1 MALDRRWFYLALFWL
16 VNFSLGSFYAWSV
29 YSSWLAEHYSLISQ
43 ITVTASSL
51 TFVFSIGAA
60 CNPVSMVAAGYLN
73 DRFGP
78 RIVLV
83 VGGAV
88 SALGYFLMS
97 LSTDSSLLLIG
108 YGICLG
114 MGSGACVIA
123 TVSSAVKM
131 FPEMRGLAGG
141 SVGTSYGIGSVC
153 LPPLANYLAQQFGII
168 VTLQIFAVA
177 CLIIIWT
184 AASLVSSKAL
194 GKTGSAVSAQ
204 MTDELNWQAMIKTPR
219 FYAMFALFIVGTLS
233 PLMLF
238 SQTVSIAR
246 EQVHLP
252 LALAV
257 LSVSILALA
266 NTSARLLA
274 GALSDKIGRVNTLMI
289 SVMLAIVG
297 LFFLSLSA
305 PGQSGLFFTGLICI
319 GACFGSCVGVF
330 PSYTAEQFGPRNA
343 SMNYGILAL
352 AFSVAGILGPNIIQL
367 TVQDGQY
374 QAAYY
379 TAMAISSM
387 GLIAVYF
394 CRKFERKLPTQ

>member
-1 MALDRRWFYLALFWL
+1 MALDRRWFYLVLFWL
-16 VNFSLGSFYAWSV
+16 VNFLLGSFYAWSV
-29 YSSWLAEHYSLISQ
+29 YSSWLAEYYSVLNQ
-43 ITVTASSL
+43 ITVKAATL
-51 TFVFSIGAA
+51 TFVFSVGTA
-60 CNPVSMVAAGYLN
+60 CNPVSMVLAGYLN

-78 RIVLV
+78 RIVLIG
-83 VGGAV
+83 GGAV
-88 SALGYFLMS
+88 FALGYFLMS
-97 LSTDSSLLLIG
+97 LSTDSFLLLIG

-114 MGSGACVIA
+114 LGSGACVIA

-153 LPPLANYLAQQFGII
+153 LPPLANYLAENIGII
-168 VTLQIFAVA
+168 ATLQIFALVSL
-177 CLIIIWT
+177 LIIWL
-184 AASLVSSKAL
+184 AAAMVSAKAL
-194 GKTGSAVSAQ
+194 GNTRTTTASQNSE
-204 MTDELNWQAMIKTPR
+204 ELDWRAMIKTPR

-238 SQTVSIAR
+238 SQTVGIAQA
-246 EQVHLP
+246 QVGLP

-266 NTSARLLA
+266 NTSARLLV
-274 GALSDKIGRVNTLMI
+274 GTLSDKIGRVNALTI
-289 SVMLAIVG
+289 AVVLAIVG
-297 LFFLSLSA
+297 LFLLSLSA
-305 PGQSGLFFTGLICI
+305 PGQSWLFFAGLICI

-367 TVQDGQY
+367 TVHDGQY
-374 QAAYY
+374 QVAYY
-379 TAMAISSM
+379 TAMVISSM
-387 GLIAVYF
+387 GLIAAYF
-394 CRKFERKLPTQ
+394 CCKFEKKLTK

>member
-1 MALDRRWFYLALFWL
+1 MVLDRRWFYLALFWL

-29 YSSWLAEHYSLISQ
+29 YSSWLAEYYSTLDQ
-43 ITVTASSL
+43 TVVTAASL

-60 CNPVSMVAAGYLN
+60 CNPVSMVVAGYLN

-97 LSTDSSLLLIG
+97 LSTDSFLLLIG

-153 LPPLANYLAQQFGII
+153 LPPLANYFAQNLGII
-168 VTLQIFAVA
+168 ATLQIFAFA
-177 CLIIIWT
+177 CLVVIWS

-194 GKTGSAVSAQ
+194 GNTRTTTASQNSE
-204 MTDELNWQAMIKTPR
+204 ELDWRAMIKTPR

-238 SQTVSIAR
+238 SQTVEIAQA
-246 EQVHLP
+246 QVGLP

-266 NTSARLLA
+266 NTSARLLL
-274 GALSDKIGRVNTLMI
+274 GALSDKIGRVNALTIAVVLD
-289 SVMLAIVG
+289 IVG
-297 LFFLSLSA
+297 LFLLSLSA
-305 PGQSGLFFTGLICI
+305 PGQSWLFFAGLICI

-367 TVQDGQY
+367 TVHDGQY
-374 QAAYY
+374 QVAYY
-379 TAMAISSM
+379 TAMVISSM
-387 GLIAVYF
+387 GLIAAYF
-394 CRKFERKLPTQ
+394 CCKFEKKLTK

>member
-1 MALDRRWFYLALFWL
+1 MALDRRWFYLVLFWL
-16 VNFSLGSFYAWSV
+16 VNFLLGSFYAWSV
-29 YSSWLAEHYSLISQ
+29 YSSWLAEYYSVLNQ
-43 ITVTASSL
+43 ITVKAATL
-51 TFVFSIGAA
+51 TFVFSVGTA
-60 CNPVSMVAAGYLN
+60 CNPVSMVLAGYLN

-78 RIVLV
+78 HIVLIG
-83 VGGAV
+83 GGAV
-88 SALGYFLMS
+88 FALGYFLMS
-97 LSTDSSLLLIG
+97 LSTDSFLLLIG

-114 MGSGACVIA
+114 LGSGACVIA

-153 LPPLANYLAQQFGII
+153 LPPLANYLAENIGII
-168 VTLQIFAVA
+168 ATLQIFALVSL
-177 CLIIIWT
+177 LIIWL
-184 AASLVSSKAL
+184 AAAMVSAKAL
-194 GKTGSAVSAQ
+194 GNTRTTTASQNSE
-204 MTDELNWQAMIKTPR
+204 ELDWRAMIKTPR

-238 SQTVSIAR
+238 SQTVGIAQA
-246 EQVHLP
+246 QVGLP

-266 NTSARLLA
+266 NTSARLLV
-274 GALSDKIGRVNTLMI
+274 GALSDKIGRVNALTI
-289 SVMLAIVG
+289 AVVLAIVG
-297 LFFLSLSA
+297 LFLLSLSA
-305 PGQSGLFFTGLICI
+305 PGQSWLFFAGLICI

-367 TVQDGQY
+367 TVHDGQY
-374 QAAYY
+374 QVAYY
-379 TAMAISSM
+379 TAMVISSM
-387 GLIAVYF
+387 GLIAAYF
-394 CRKFERKLPTQ
+394 CCKFEKKLTK

>member
-1 MALDRRWFYLALFWL
+1 MALDRRWFYLVLFWS
-16 VNFSLGSFYAWSV
+16 VNFLLGSFYAWSV
-29 YSSWLAEHYSLISQ
+29 YSSWLAEYYSVLNQ
-43 ITVTASSL
+43 ITVKAATL
-51 TFVFSIGAA
+51 TFVFSVGTA
-60 CNPVSMVAAGYLN
+60 CNPVSMVLAGYLN

-78 RIVLV
+78 RIVLIG
-83 VGGAV
+83 GGAV
-88 SALGYFLMS
+88 FALGYFLMS
-97 LSTDSSLLLIG
+97 LSTDSFLLLIG

-114 MGSGACVIA
+114 LGSGACVIA

-153 LPPLANYLAQQFGII
+153 LPPLANYLAENIGII
-168 VTLQIFAVA
+168 ATLQIFALVSL
-177 CLIIIWT
+177 LIIWL
-184 AASLVSSKAL
+184 AAAM
-194 GKTGSAVSAQ
+194 VSAK
-204 MTDELNWQAMIKTPR
+204 TLGNTRTTTASENSEELDWRAMIKTPR

-238 SQTVSIAR
+238 SQTVGIAQA
-246 EQVHLP
+246 QVGLP

-266 NTSARLLA
+266 NTSARLLV
-274 GALSDKIGRVNTLMI
+274 GALSDKIGRVNALTI
-289 SVMLAIVG
+289 AVVLAIVG
-297 LFFLSLSA
+297 LFLLSLSA
-305 PGQSGLFFTGLICI
+305 PGQSWLFFAGLICI

-367 TVQDGQY
+367 TVHDGQY
-374 QAAYY
+374 QVAYY
-379 TAMAISSM
+379 TAMVISSM
-387 GLIAVYF
+387 GLIAAYF
-394 CRKFERKLPTQ
+394 CCKFEKKLTK

>member
-1 MALDRRWFYLALFWL
+1 MALDRRWFYLVLFWL
-16 VNFSLGSFYAWSV
+16 VNFLLGSFYAWSV
-29 YSSWLAEHYSLISQ
+29 YSSWLAEYYSVLNQ
-43 ITVTASSL
+43 ITVKAATL
-51 TFVFSIGAA
+51 TFVFSVGTA
-60 CNPVSMVAAGYLN
+60 CNPVSMVLAGYLN

-78 RIVLV
+78 RIVLI
-83 VGGAV
+83 GGGTV
-88 SALGYFLMS
+88 FALGYFLMS
-97 LSTDSSLLLIG
+97 LSTDSFLLLIG

-114 MGSGACVIA
+114 LGSGACVIA

-153 LPPLANYLAQQFGII
+153 LPPLANYLAENIGII
-168 VTLQIFAVA
+168 ATLQIFALVSL
-177 CLIIIWT
+177 LIIWL
-184 AASLVSSKAL
+184 AAAMVSAKAL
-194 GKTGSAVSAQ
+194 GNTRTTTASQNSE
-204 MTDELNWQAMIKTPR
+204 ELDWRAMIKTPR

-238 SQTVSIAR
+238 SQTVGIAQA
-246 EQVHLP
+246 QVGLP

-266 NTSARLLA
+266 NTSARLLV
-274 GALSDKIGRVNTLMI
+274 GALSDKIGRVNALTI
-289 SVMLAIVG
+289 AVVLAIVG
-297 LFFLSLSA
+297 LFLLSLSA
-305 PGQSGLFFTGLICI
+305 PGQSWLFFAGLICI

-367 TVQDGQY
+367 TVHDGQY
-374 QAAYY
+374 QVAYY
-379 TAMAISSM
+379 TAMVISSM
-387 GLIAVYF
+387 GLIAAYF
-394 CRKFERKLPTQ
+394 CCKFEKKLTK